1 MWIPY
6 FLLEFWEPET
16 PVETTQA
23 SEQDTSEREFEV
35 YFYLENPPTRRRD
48 VELHLTET
56 AYRTQ
61 TDGTGRTAAV
71 RFDPTADKLLERVG
85 FKIKDVSARA
95 AFRYCYDKLCLLL
108 SGWAL
113 MTGSGFSIFGL
124 LIADDRHKARW
135 KVIPQRAAAKDFMLP
150 AELSLSPQHSAAV
163 SLYREGRNAQS
174 PFYRFLCCYKI
185 LEAWYQGGGIF
196 AEADRLVRARGLPV
210 TRPRRTVTR
219 DMLVRSL
226 VFAAHNEF
234 EGVSFANFFELLGP
248 WRVRV
253 AHAITDA
260 GEFLNLD
267 LYESQIALGPIA
279 NLTDMVARQVLLDE
293 FDLWAAIREAPGPQ
307 EPQGERRG

>member
-16 PVETTQA
+16 PLETTQA
-23 SEQDTSEREFEV
+23 SEQDRGEREFEV
-35 YFYLENPPTRRRD
+35 YFYLENPPTRRRN

-56 AYRTQ
+56 VYRTQ
-61 TDGTGRTAAV
+61 TDGTGRTVAV
-71 RFDPTADKLLERVG
+71 RFDPTADGLLERIDL
-85 FKIKDVSARA
+85 KIKDVSARA
-95 AFRYCYDKLCLLL
+95 AFRYAYDKVCQLL
-108 SGWAL
+108 SFWAL
-113 MTGSGFSIFGL
+113 VTGSGFSIFGL

-135 KVIPQRAAAKDFMLP
+135 KVVPQTAAPDDFVLP
-150 AELSLSPQHSAAV
+150 AEISLSPHHSAVV

-196 AEADRLVRARGLPV
+196 AEADRLVRAQGLSV
-210 TRPRRTVTR
+210 TRPRRTVTK
-219 DMLVRSL
+219 DMLVMSL
-226 VFAAHNEF
+226 VFEAHKEF
-234 EGVSFANFFELLGP
+234 EGVTFAKFFELLGP

-293 FDLWAAIREAPGPQ
+293 FDLWAAIRAAEKGADAA
-307 EPQGERRG
+307 